1 MVLLRVVISFRDIHL
16 TNTECEQE
24 ALSAGHKRALSL
36 VVHVV
41 NERDD
46 EKGRKG
52 ERDVRQRRKSV
63 EWRLPG
69 GQRRC
74 GCNRLNECLEARPM
88 ANPRPIESGGAR
100 LCSLSAPP
108 LQRSVWSG
116 PLGPG
121 SHLSLRCCERP
132 GLGGVLEMLQGGVTD
147 GSTIK

>member
-1 MVLLRVVISFRDIHL
+1 MVPLRVVISFGDIHL
-16 TNTECEQE
+16 MNTECEQE
-24 ALSAGHKRALSL
+24 VLSADHKRALGL

-46 EKGRKG
+46 EKGGQRDRD
-52 ERDVRQRRKSV
+52 ERRRRKPA

-88 ANPRPIESGGAR
+88 ANPHPIESGSAR
-100 LCSLSAPP
+100 LSSLSAPP

-116 PLGPG
+116 PLGRALTCHSAVVSAPG
-121 SHLSLRCCERP
+121 WEGCWRCFKA
-132 GLGGVLEMLQGGVTD
+132 V
-147 GSTIK
+147 